1 MDSIAVQ
8 KAEVDRNR
16 YPLYVWDRKE
26 VVYVNRREKD
36 LVEWY
41 IETGSVN
48 ECRKRF
54 KEKYRRELSYE
65 GVNHWLGR
73 ERTAAY
79 LRQRVEESGI
89 TAGWTEGRWYK
100 VMTEHMEGHKE
111 MEQAVEDIRSY
122 EEILKGTPGDMEAKV
137 GLVNAR
143 KRHLEGKKKRLA
155 SGDLFA
161 MRLIAQSKGWGGEG
175 KGVSIVNQIAF
186 TQANGKE

>member
-161 MRLIAQSKGWGGEG
+161 MRLIAQSKGWGGKEG
-175 KGVSIVNQIAF
+175 GVNVVTQIAF